1 MSKKSDKEKSR
12 ELTVVVKNLDGKILT
27 DEDLRNTVITNEMY
41 YVHMQSIR
49 QRLKRERASLKE
61 EKNSTD
67 LG

>member
-27 DEDLRNTVITNEMY
+27 DEDLRNTVITNKMY

-49 QRLKRERASLKE
+49 ERLKREQESLKE

>member
-41 YVHMQSIR
+41 YVYVNEI
-49 QRLKRERASLKE
+49 RERINDNFILETEHKI
-61 EKNSTD
+61 NTI
-67 LG
+67 

>member
-27 DEDLRNTVITNEMY
+27 DEDLRNTAITNEMY

-49 QRLKRERASLKE
+49 ERLKIEQESLKE

>member
-41 YVHMQSIR
+41 YVYVNEI
-49 QRLKRERASLKE
+49 RERINDNFILE
-61 EKNSTD
+61 TD
-67 LG
+67 HKINTI